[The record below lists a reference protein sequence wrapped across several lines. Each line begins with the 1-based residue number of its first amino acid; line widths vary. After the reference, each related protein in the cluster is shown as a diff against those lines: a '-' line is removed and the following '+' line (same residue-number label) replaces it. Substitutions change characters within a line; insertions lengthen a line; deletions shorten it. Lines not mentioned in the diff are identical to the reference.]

1 MRRLNQD
8 VQFRSKAASPLA
20 YTVAIPLAE
29 MALASLGVAVIIGL
43 LSTLGGADVVGA
55 AETGAVAF
63 VVLAAIL
70 LALRF
75 GKAVLWGL
83 ERATGADLDGD
94 SVVGKPESHFVYV
107 RQGQNVRRNSELDDL
122 ADFVRGCYTRGT
134 GRRAWAGARLATTN
148 HKVTRGMYDRFCRV
162 LLRAGILE
170 DLGDGRG
177 SGLTC
182 ELDEALD
189 ALGLE

>member
-134 GRRAWAGARLATTN
+134 GRRAWIGSRLATTG
-148 HKVTRGMYDRFCRV
+148 HTVTRGMFDRFCGV
-162 LLRAGILE
+162 LLQAGILE